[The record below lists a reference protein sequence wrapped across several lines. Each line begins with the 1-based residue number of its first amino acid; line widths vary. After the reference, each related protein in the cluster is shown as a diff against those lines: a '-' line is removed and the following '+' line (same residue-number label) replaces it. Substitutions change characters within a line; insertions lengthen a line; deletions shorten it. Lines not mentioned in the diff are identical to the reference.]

1 MNAVLESGKAVAGAV
16 HAPRLRVFKWLV
28 RRELWEHRG
37 IWIAPLICALI
48 ILFSAAVGQ
57 VNLGDTPAPAPAVE
71 GLVVQAPV
79 AGQWAG
85 VALLGMAVPFYFT
98 LLFTQ
103 FFYALNSLFD
113 DRKDRSVLFWK
124 SLPASDL
131 ETVLSK
137 LFVASVVLPLVAL
150 LFTLGTQVLFALV
163 AALRVD
169 AIGAQL
175 GAALGAGATVA
186 AHSFVDALGS
196 PGLWLADVAT
206 LLWVVFGFMLWTLP
220 IVGYALLVSAATPR
234 SPFVFAALL
243 VAGLVLAESLLFGSD
258 WFLGQLVAHAFAPI
272 AGIDRSVEGAATM
285 ASHGHLPGFS
295 DGQLL
300 SSFTAPGLWAGVL
313 VGVLFIGGAVW
324 ARRYRDENT

>member
-57 VNLGDTPAPAPAVE
+57 VNLGDTPAPAVE
-71 GLVVQAPV
+71 GVVVQAPA

-85 VALLGMAVPFYFT
+85 MALFGMAVPFYVT

-103 FFYALNSLFD
+103 FFYALSALFD
-113 DRKDRSVLFWK
+113 DRRDRSVLFWK

-137 LFVASVVLPLVAL
+137 VFVASVVLPLVAL
-150 LFTLGTQVLFALV
+150 LFALATQALFALV
-163 AALRVD
+163 AMVRVGAVAGQLSEVFGPQAATASHAFVGAL
-169 AIGAQL
+169 A
-175 GAALGAGATVA
+175 
-186 AHSFVDALGS
+186 S
-196 PGLWLADVAT
+196 PELWLNDVVA
-206 LLWVVFGFMLWTLP
+206 LLWVAFSFMLWTLP
-220 IVGYALLVSAATPR
+220 IVGYALLISAAAPR

-243 VAGLVLAESLLFGSD
+243 VAGTALTESLLFGSE
-258 WFLGQLVAHAFAPI
+258 WLLGQLAQHAGGAL
-272 AGIDRSVEGAATM
+272 AVVERPATSAATTNV
-285 ASHGHLPGFS
+285 AGHVPAFD
-295 DGQLL
+295 DGRLL
-300 SSFTAPGLWAGVL
+300 SSITSPELWIGVL
-313 VGVLFIGGAVW
+313 VGLLFIGGAVW

>member
-1 MNAVLESGKAVAGAV
+1 MNAVLESGKAVVGSV

-48 ILFSAAVGQ
+48 ILFSASVGH
-57 VNLGDTPAPAPAVE
+57 VNLGDTPVH
-71 GLVVQAPV
+71 V
-79 AGQWAG
+79 AQDVDVKSQEASEWAS

-103 FFYALNSLFD
+103 FFYALNALFD

-150 LFTLGTQVLFALV
+150 LFTLGTQALFALV
-163 AALRVD
+163 AVLRVD

-186 AHSFVDALGS
+186 AHSFVGALGS
-196 PGLWLADVAT
+196 PQLWLGDIAT
-206 LLWVVFGFMLWTLP
+206 LLWVVLGFMLWTLP

-234 SPFVFAALL
+234 SPFVVAALL
-243 VAGLVLAESLLFGSD
+243 VGALGLAELLLFNGDWLAGQLFQHAFGAISSMQHPNAGLMAVNAEGHLSAVSGGELHATFGS
-258 WFLGQLVAHAFAPI
+258 
-272 AGIDRSVEGAATM
+272 
-285 ASHGHLPGFS
+285 AS
-295 DGQLL
+295 
-300 SSFTAPGLWAGVL
+300 LWGGVL